1 MNEYIFVYYQY
12 IMYLDYETINI
23 SFKANVFLNFD
34 LISLEIFN
42 LFYECKLISLKFSF
56 FYLLKN
62 DIYLPFI
69 KGYERI

>member
-1 MNEYIFVYYQY
+1 
-12 IMYLDYETINI
+12 MYLDYEIINI

-34 LISLEIFN
+34 SISLETFN
-42 LFYECKLISLKFSF
+42 PFYECKLISFNFFF
-56 FYLLKN
+56 FYLLKY

>member
-1 MNEYIFVYYQY
+1 
-12 IMYLDYETINI
+12 MYLDYETINI

-34 LISLEIFN
+34 SISLETFN
-42 LFYECKLISLKFSF
+42 PFYECKLISLKFTF